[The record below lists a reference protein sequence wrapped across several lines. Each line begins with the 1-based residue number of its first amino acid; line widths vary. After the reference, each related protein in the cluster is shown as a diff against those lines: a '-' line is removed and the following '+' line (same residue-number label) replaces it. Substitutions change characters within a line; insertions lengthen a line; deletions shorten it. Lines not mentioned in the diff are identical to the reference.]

1 VSGDRIEVRGLRVLA
16 THGVLDHE
24 RAQPQPFELDLDVV
38 VDLAGPGSSDELAD
52 TLDYSVVVGAA
63 AETVRSSSFRLLEAL
78 AEAVAAALLRL
89 DGTVAEVSVAVRKLR
104 PPLPEDLGSV
114 GVRVVRRRD
123 GPNGR

>member
-52 TLDYSVVVGAA
+52 TLDYSVIVGAA
-63 AETVRSSSFRLLEAL
+63 AETVRSGSFRLLEAL
-78 AEAVAAALLRL
+78 AEAVAATLLRL

-123 GPNGR
+123 GPSGR